1 MPRKLNYP
9 GCLHGCDSSVVLLKQ
24 GRLCIAFL
32 GKTGFGY
39 EEHAQDENEDGSCMM
54 LATDTRQRQQLT
66 LAMQKPEQRV
76 QLHLSFCYHS
86 NAAQKSA
93 LRRHYAVSSP

>member
-1 MPRKLNYP
+1 MPRKLSYP

-24 GRLCIAFL
+24 GRLCIAFY

-39 EEHAQDENEDGSCMM
+39 KDHAQDENEDGSCTM
-54 LATDTRQRQQLT
+54 LATDTRQRQQLM

-76 QLHLSFCYHS
+76 QLNLSFCCHS
-86 NAAQKSA
+86 SALQKSV
-93 LRRHYAVSSP
+93 LRRHCAVSSP